1 MLTAF
6 PKKIS
11 ETTLSFSIL
20 ISGGIWGLYWIPLR
34 EIEGYGIPTYW
45 SVFFINA
52 CPLILILPLSI
63 LKISHFR
70 TRFWPTL
77 QVGLLIGI
85 AFTFYASA
93 LLETT
98 IMRATLMFYL
108 SPIWGT
114 IIGYF
119 FLSEPFTRARLLS
132 ICIAIVGL
140 VLLLS
145 GTNNSSYPLNIGDLF
160 AFLSGILFSCGSSIL
175 KHRPDIK
182 MIPLTSFVYIFTS
195 VGAFLLIIF
204 ISNEPLIN
212 IKNFLPS
219 IPYVF
224 MWSTIILLPS
234 FMIVF
239 KVSQI
244 LFPGRVAI
252 LLMSEVVVAIISASV
267 LVPEERMFYLQWLG
281 ALAIITAGF
290 TELVIAKFK
299 KKSSYIP

>member
-6 PKKIS
+6 TKKIS

-52 CPLILILPLSI
+52 CPLIFILPLSL
-63 LKISHFR
+63 LKLSHFR
-70 TRFWPTL
+70 TSFWPTL

-114 IIGYF
+114 FIGCF

-132 ICIAIVGL
+132 C
-140 VLLLS
+140 LL
-145 GTNNSSYPLNIGDLF
+145 Y
-160 AFLSGILFSCGSSIL
+160 
-175 KHRPDIK
+175 
-182 MIPLTSFVYIFTS
+182 TS
-195 VGAFLLIIF
+195 
-204 ISNEPLIN
+204 
-212 IKNFLPS
+212 PS
-219 IPYVF
+219 PRD
-224 MWSTIILLPS
+224 P
-234 FMIVF
+234 
-239 KVSQI
+239 
-244 LFPGRVAI
+244 
-252 LLMSEVVVAIISASV
+252 
-267 LVPEERMFYLQWLG
+267 
-281 ALAIITAGF
+281 
-290 TELVIAKFK
+290 
-299 KKSSYIP
+299 

>member
-1 MLTAF
+1 M
-6 PKKIS
+6 
-11 ETTLSFSIL
+11 
-20 ISGGIWGLYWIPLR
+20 GLYWIPLR

-45 SVFFINA
+45 SVFINA
-52 CPLILILPLSI
+52 CPLILILPLSL

-70 TRFWPTL
+70 TSFWPTL

-182 MIPLTSFVYIFTS
+182 MIPLTSLFT
-195 VGAFLLIIF
+195 FLQVLELF
-204 ISNEPLIN
+204 IN
-212 IKNFLPS
+212 NF
-219 IPYVF
+219 Y
-224 MWSTIILLPS
+224 
-234 FMIVF
+234 
-239 KVSQI
+239 
-244 LFPGRVAI
+244 
-252 LLMSEVVVAIISASV
+252 
-267 LVPEERMFYLQWLG
+267 
-281 ALAIITAGF
+281 
-290 TELVIAKFK
+290 
-299 KKSSYIP
+299 

>member
-1 MLTAF
+1 MDWLNLLTAF

-11 ETTLSFSIL
+11 ETTLSFSVL

-52 CPLILILPLSI
+52 CPLIFILPLSL
-63 LKISHFR
+63 LKLSHFR
-70 TRFWPTL
+70 TSFWPTL

-145 GTNNSSYPLNIGDLF
+145 GTNKSSYPLN
-160 AFLSGILFSCGSSIL
+160 LSLIHISEPT
-175 KHRPDIK
+175 RP
-182 MIPLTSFVYIFTS
+182 
-195 VGAFLLIIF
+195 
-204 ISNEPLIN
+204 
-212 IKNFLPS
+212 
-219 IPYVF
+219 
-224 MWSTIILLPS
+224 
-234 FMIVF
+234 
-239 KVSQI
+239 
-244 LFPGRVAI
+244 
-252 LLMSEVVVAIISASV
+252 
-267 LVPEERMFYLQWLG
+267 
-281 ALAIITAGF
+281 
-290 TELVIAKFK
+290 
-299 KKSSYIP
+299 